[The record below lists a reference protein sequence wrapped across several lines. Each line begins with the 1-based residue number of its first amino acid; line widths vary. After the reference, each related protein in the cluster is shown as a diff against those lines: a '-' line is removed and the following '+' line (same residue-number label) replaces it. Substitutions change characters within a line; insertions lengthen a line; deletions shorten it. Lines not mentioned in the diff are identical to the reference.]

1 MAVDG
6 DQELERKRTDL
17 RGLLEDYY
25 WVVGSE
31 VDYVEERLRGQSDIR
46 CDPGVVNKETDS
58 KHIDFAWTSTTNHLR
73 ASFMAL
79 IKK

>member
-1 MAVDG
+1 MDD
-6 DQELERKRTDL
+6 DQELERERTEL
-17 RGLLEDYY
+17 RGLLEDDD

-31 VDYVEERLRGQSDIR
+31 VDHVEERLRDQSEIR

-58 KHIDFAWTSTTNHLR
+58 KYIDFACTSTPNHLR
-73 ASFMAL
+73 ASCMAL